1 MHTAPRPSPSPAPAP
16 APATSESGPRDNTTA
31 RHRITTAAQLETII
45 GRPAPLVLM
54 KELAELDDAARRMLD
69 LAPLA
74 GFGYRDADGR
84 PRSTVV
90 GGEPGFAV
98 VESPTRFAFACD
110 ADASGPVS
118 FVFLLPG
125 VGETLRVNGSVA
137 ERSNGRIVVA
147 VSQAYVHCARA
158 ILRSRLWKP
167 SVTSNPSPA
176 TGTPLNAEGPLSA
189 TGNAEGTPARADAT
203 EGPLSGT
210 EIAGFLAES
219 PFAVVSSWDLD
230 GGSDTSPR
238 GDLPGFVQMIDGQTL
253 VIPDRRGNKRADTF
267 HNLLTDDGFA
277 AALLVPG
284 RTDVLHINGTALVTD
299 DPELLAGMALGSA
312 VPQAALVVTVERAEV
327 TPSRAV
333 AAADLWDDAVRAD
346 AATRSE
352 LMALT
357 TKQLGAAKP
366 ALRRPARVL
375 AVFSRLLRRIMD
387 ASYRRALR
395 KEGYGDDLPKH

>member
-1 MHTAPRPSPSPAPAP
+1 MHTAPRPSPSPA
-16 APATSESGPRDNTTA
+16 TSESGPRDNTAA

-45 GRPAPLVLM
+45 GRPASLVLM

-74 GFGYRDADGR
+74 GFGYRDAGGR

-90 GGEPGFAV
+90 GGGPGFAV

-137 ERSNGRIVVA
+137 ERSNGRLVIA

-167 SVTSNPSPA
+167 SVTSDPPPA
-176 TGTPLNAEGPLSA
+176 T
-189 TGNAEGTPARADAT
+189 GTPARADIT

-219 PFAVVSSWDLD
+219 PFAVVSSWDRD

-238 GDLPGFVQMIDGQTL
+238 GDLPGFVQAIDGHTL

-284 RTDVLHINGTALVTD
+284 RTDVLHISGTALVTD